1 MVFVKKWK
9 SMAVHFAITAGALAA
24 LAAVLAAPA
33 KWA

>member
-1 MVFVKKWK
+1 MKKWK
-9 SMAVHFAITAGALAA
+9 SIATKLAISAGGIAA